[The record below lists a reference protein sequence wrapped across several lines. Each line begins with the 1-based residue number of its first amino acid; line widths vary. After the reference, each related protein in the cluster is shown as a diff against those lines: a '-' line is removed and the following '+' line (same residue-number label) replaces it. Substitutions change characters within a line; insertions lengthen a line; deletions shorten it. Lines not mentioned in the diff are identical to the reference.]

1 MTNQHKFYF
10 NSLYGIGMS
19 DVTAVEKLLHSDD
32 VSNTGSESSQN
43 SKDTESSLS
52 QASLSNLPDVPLRQI
67 FRHLSD
73 LDIYNLGQIG
83 SPNIRRIANDYVQL
97 GKQ

>member
-1 MTNQHKFYF
+1 
-10 NSLYGIGMS
+10 MS
-19 DVTAVEKLLHSDD
+19 DVTTVEKLLYSDD
-32 VSNTGSESSQN
+32 ISNTGSESSQD

-67 FRHLSD
+67 FRYLSD
-73 LDIYNLGQIG
+73 LDIHNLGQIG
-83 SPNIRRIANDYVQL
+83 SQNIRTIANDYVQL